1 MSLSCSSTAGGSG
14 FSVAVDLLGQVVLEA
29 DVDFLGVRGALEQ
42 AGQHVEA
49 LVLGDL
55 RERLVLGGGARLAR
69 DGRHKVFVGGA
80 DGGLAVV
87 DDVEIARRR
96 GIGHGCG
103 FQHLGHI
110 LAVRPA
116 AGSGAVGG
124 RIGRGFGLRLAR
136 GGAGAQQ
143 AHRGN
148 GHGADG
154 GALQQVP
161 SRNIGHG
168 SSLVFPMG
176 SSPAH
181 LISILYINY
190 YTPCD

>member
-14 FSVAVDLLGQVVLEA
+14 VLGC
-29 DVDFLGVRGALEQ
+29 GVRFPWPGRTRGRCGFSRRPRCTEIRRAK
-42 AGQHVEA
+42 HVEA

-55 RERLVLGGGARLAR
+55 RERLILGGGARLAR

-154 GALQQVP
+154 GTLQQVP

-168 SSLVFPMG
+168 SSLGFPMS

-181 LISILYINY
+181 LIIDTIYQLI
-190 YTPCD
+190 